1 MANRSGLSLRSLS
14 RLRDTLTAALRHGLA
29 GLACLAFAMPV
40 YAEDDFDAWL
50 GAFLDEAAAQGISAA
65 TLDAALTGV
74 VPDERVVGFDRRQP
88 EFLQTFLGYLER
100 RTTLEQIALGQRLLA
115 EHGELLDTVER
126 RYGIPKSVLV
136 AFWGLETNYGAML
149 GSFNIPAS
157 LATLAHDGRRSEF
170 FRKELLDAL
179 RIIDAGHVAAIDMN
193 GSWAGAMGQ
202 MQFMPSTFRAH
213 AVDGDGDGRIDLWNS
228 LPDAMHSAGNYLQRA
243 GWRAGEP
250 IAVEVQLP
258 EGFDLR
264 RVGMNNVRALRE
276 WAALGVTP
284 LSDDPRLTPALRGAL
299 ILPQGWQGPAFM
311 VFQNFAVVMQ
321 WNRSVN
327 YALAV
332 AHLAT
337 RIEGGAPLTGGR
349 LAEREALSRDQLVGL
364 QRRLNELGF
373 DAGPADGVPG
383 PRTKMAIWLYQIS
396 QGLPPDGYAAPSLLA
411 HVEGAHTAAAAV
423 GKLVS
428 APALG
433 AEQN

>member
-1 MANRSGLSLRSLS
+1 V
-14 RLRDTLTAALRHGLA
+14 AALRRSLA
-29 GLACLAFAMPV
+29 ALACLAFALPV
-40 YAEDDFDAWL
+40 QAQVEFDAWL
-50 GAFLDEAAAQGISAA
+50 AAFREEAAAQGISAE

-74 VPDERVVGFDRRQP
+74 VPDERVIGFDRRQP
-88 EFLQTFLGYLER
+88 EFLQTFLDYLER
-100 RTTLEQIALGQRLLA
+100 RTTPRQIELGQALLV
-115 EHGELLDTVER
+115 EHGELLDAVER
-126 RYGIPKSVLV
+126 RHGIPKSVLV
-136 AFWGLETNYGAML
+136 AFWGLETNYGAFL
-149 GSFNIPAS
+149 GGFNIPAS
-157 LATLAHDGRRSEF
+157 LATLAHDGRRSDF

-179 RIIDAGHVAAIDMN
+179 RIVDAGHVAAIDMN

-276 WAALGVTP
+276 WTVLGVTP
-284 LSDDPRLTPALRGAL
+284 LGEDPRLTPALRGAL
-299 ILPQGWQGPAFM
+299 ILPQGREGPVFM

-332 AHLAT
+332 AHLAA
-337 RIEGGAPLTGGR
+337 RIDGGAPLAGGQF
-349 LAEREALSRDQLVGL
+349 AEREALSREQLVDM

-373 DAGPADGVPG
+373 DAGTPDGVPG

-411 HVEGAHTAAAAV
+411 HVEAAHAAAAAV

-428 APALG
+428 GPALG